1 MTEFTPG
8 PWSFGRKENDTHT
21 VHVDGQGW
29 DRFCSIIVRV
39 DDEHLDDKTGIA
51 NANLIVA
58 APELYNAL
66 SDLVTSIELGED
78 IRSEL
83 RSARYTLEAARGE

>member
-8 PWSFGRKENDTHT
+8 PWSFRRTENDTNI
-21 VHVDGQGW
+21 VHIDGQGW

-39 DDEHLDDKTGIA
+39 DDELLDDKTGVE
-51 NANLIVA
+51 NANLIA
-58 APELYNAL
+58 TAPELYNAL
-66 SDLVTSIELGED
+66 SNLVTSIELGED

>member
-8 PWSFGRKENDTHT
+8 PWSFRRDENDTHT

-29 DRFCSIIVRV
+29 DGFCSIIVRV
-39 DDEHLDDKTGIA
+39 DDEVFDDKTCVA
-51 NANLIVA
+51 NANLIVT
-58 APELYNAL
+58 APELYEAL

-78 IRSEL
+78 INL
-83 RSARYTLEAARGE
+83 KLTKARYTLEAARGE